1 MAGLPR
7 ASGRSGGGHFLGA
20 GIGHDIVIRMHL
32 SKCSPPFFRA
42 FLAAAVF
49 ASTVVQAAGQQPG
62 PVPVVAG
69 RVATME
75 LAAGQSFVGTVI
87 PARTSD
93 VGSAVDGRLVDFP
106 IVDGQHVADSEPIA
120 GLLRGLL
127 EIERRG
133 AAAELE
139 RRRQQ
144 LAELE
149 AGSRPEEVDQA
160 RALVAGFEA
169 RMAYAKSRLA
179 RLARLA
185 ERGTSTVDE
194 FQDAQTELQ
203 AIEAQLTGSK
213 AALALA
219 EAGPRQE
226 EIAQAAA
233 AVATQEAEVER
244 IDDQLGKHTIRA
256 PFAGWVVERFTE
268 KGQWVSRG
276 GLIAR
281 IAELDRV
288 KIVAQVPEM
297 SVRFL
302 KPGAEVRLE
311 FDAAPDQ
318 TWVGQVARVV
328 PQADLLSRSFPVEVL
343 LENRVIEGQPVL
355 QGGMLARAWLP
366 VGKTGS
372 VTVVPKDA
380 VVLGVSRPIVYVI
393 DVAQAAPGS
402 PPGAA
407 GATGTVRP
415 VEVSLGAAVEGHV
428 EIRGGLEPGQLVVTR
443 GNERLRPG
451 MAVAFQPPAP

>member
-1 MAGLPR
+1 MKRLEVRLSHPQAL
-7 ASGRSGGGHFLGA
+7 GRGALGSLA
-20 GIGHDIVIRMHL
+20 VV
-32 SKCSPPFFRA
+32 
-42 FLAAAVF
+42 AAALV
-49 ASTVVQAAGQQPG
+49 ATGPEAALGQPA
-62 PVPVVAG
+62 VPVVAG

-75 LAAGQSFVGTVI
+75 LAVGQSFVGTVM

-93 VGSAVDGRLVDFP
+93 VGSAVDGRLVEFP
-106 IVDGQHVADSEPIA
+106 IVDGQHVAEGEPIA

-133 AAAELE
+133 AEAELE
-139 RRRQQ
+139 RRRQE
-144 LAELE
+144 LAKLE
-149 AGSRPEEVDQA
+149 AGSRPEEIDQA

-169 RMAYAKSRLA
+169 RLAYAKSRLA
-179 RLARLA
+179 RLSRLA

-203 AIEAQLTGSK
+203 AIEAQLAGSR

-233 AVATQEAEVER
+233 AVAAQEAEVQR

-268 KGQWVSRG
+268 KGQWLSRG
-276 GLIAR
+276 GLVAR

-328 PQADLLSRSFPVEVL
+328 PQADVLSRSFPVEIML
-343 LENRVIEGQPVL
+343 DNRVVDGQPML

-372 VTVVPKDA
+372 ATVVPKDA
-380 VVLGVSRPIVYVI
+380 VVLGAVRPFVYVI
-393 DVAQAAPGS
+393 DAAAAAAADAGS
-402 PPGAA
+402 
-407 GATGTVRP
+407 TGTVRP

-451 MAVAFQPPAP
+451 MAVSFQPPAS

>member
-1 MAGLPR
+1 MDLAG
-7 ASGRSGGGHFLGA
+7 
-20 GIGHDIVIRMHL
+20 
-32 SKCSPPFFRA
+32 
-42 FLAAAVF
+42 
-49 ASTVVQAAGQQPG
+49 
-62 PVPVVAG
+62 
-69 RVATME
+69 
-75 LAAGQSFVGTVI
+75 GQSFVGTVM

-93 VGSAVDGRLVDFP
+93 VGSAVDGRLVEFP
-106 IVDGQHVADSEPIA
+106 IADGQHVAEGEPIA

-133 AAAELE
+133 AEAELE
-139 RRRQQ
+139 RRRQE
-144 LAELE
+144 LAKLE
-149 AGSRPEEVDQA
+149 AGSRPEEIDQA

-169 RMAYAKSRLA
+169 RLAYAKSRLA

-203 AIEAQLTGSK
+203 ATQAQLAGSR

-233 AVATQEAEVER
+233 AVAAQEAEVAR
-244 IDDQLGKHTIRA
+244 IDDQLAKHTIRA

-268 KGQWVSRG
+268 KGQWLSRG

-281 IAELDRV
+281 IAELERV

-311 FDAAPDQ
+311 FDAAPEQ
-318 TWVGQVARVV
+318 TWVGEVTRVV
-328 PQADLLSRSFPVEVL
+328 PQADVLSRSFPVEIML
-343 LENRVIEGQPVL
+343 DNRVADGQPVL

-366 VGKTGS
+366 VGRTGS
-372 VTVVPKDA
+372 ATVVPKDA
-380 VVLGVSRPIVYVI
+380 VVLGGSRPVVYVI
-393 DVAQAAPGS
+393 DAAPA
-402 PPGAA
+402 AA
-407 GATGTVRP
+407 GAAANPAGASGIVRP
-415 VEVSLGAAVEGHV
+415 VEVSLGAAVDGSV
-428 EIRGGLEPGQLVVTR
+428 EVRGGIEPGQLVVTR

-451 MAVAFQPPAP
+451 MAVSFQPPAP